1 MSRYNNPPYDHSITC
16 SAHHLRQVNSNL
28 LRNSY
33 SLNLCL
39 ATTRMSHFLL
49 HPWSLTFQMP
59 SKFSCS
65 YEFHAL
71 SLTMPP
77 YLAHPTFKTP
87 FSLPF
92 SPTHWLCTTC
102 GGVENLPTAGIRQ
115 GNLELTAFFI
125 PLITPETQRCYT
137 VLTPRSHFLAQNN
150 QEQNNARAANPEKIT
165 TYCSRMTLLPLKAK

>member
-115 GNLELTAFFI
+115 GNLELTAFLHSVDNTRNAKMLYCPHPTFTF
-125 PLITPETQRCYT
+125 LGAKQ
-137 VLTPRSHFLAQNN
+137 PRT
-150 QEQNNARAANPEKIT
+150 K
-165 TYCSRMTLLPLKAK
+165 